1 MREAWQ
7 NTWGVLAGVPTD
19 GRHRPGRMST
29 NTGVKLIQQREPGK
43 SYQVHLEVFEGP
55 LDLLLHLI
63 EKQELDITSVSL
75 ASVTDQYLDYISHV
89 QRISAENLA
98 SFLVVAAKL
107 LLIKSR
113 ALLPTPRE
121 PDAEEED
128 VGEELARQLRAY
140 RRFKEL
146 AKQLKEREAEGYRT
160 YLRLAPLPRL
170 EKALDLSEVT
180 LEQLLVAVRE
190 ALSLQPEAGPV
201 SEVVAPIVISITDKI
216 HDIEGMLAGEGSFS
230 FNRLLQQ
237 VHSRGEIIVIFLAML
252 ELIKAGRARVKQT
265 TLFGEI
271 HISRPENP
279 SSLAPPPSPQQ

>member
-1 MREAWQ
+1 
-7 NTWGVLAGVPTD
+7 
-19 GRHRPGRMST
+19 MST
-29 NTGVKLIQQREPGK
+29 NTEAQPDDQREQGR

-63 EKQELDITSVSL
+63 EKQELDITKISL
-75 ASVTDQYLDYISHV
+75 ASVTDQYLDYIDHV
-89 QRISAENLA
+89 ERISAENLA

-113 ALLPTPRE
+113 ALLPTPPE
-121 PDAEEED
+121 PEAEEED

-146 AKQLKEREAEGYRT
+146 AKHLKEKEAEGYCT

-170 EKALDLSEVT
+170 EKTLDLTEVT

-216 HDIEGMLAGEGSFS
+216 HDIEGMLTAQGSFS
-230 FNRLLQQ
+230 FKRLLRQA
-237 VHSRGEIIVIFLAML
+237 HSRGEIIVTFLAML
-252 ELIKAGRARVKQT
+252 ELIKAGRARVQQER
-265 TLFGEI
+265 LFGEI
-271 HISRPENP
+271 LISRPENP
-279 SSLAPPPSPQQ
+279 SSLATPEPPQQ